1 MRVLSIDFGEKRIG
15 LAISDEG
22 ESIAFEVGIIPA
34 DVFFSELPGIVLA
47 REVEKIVV
55 GLPLNMS
62 GDRTVKTEEA
72 QEFYRRVQELL
83 PDIPC
88 ELMDERLS
96 SVMAQRISGSTKG
109 IDGLAAQ
116 IFLQNYLNKNNAK
129 TNQNQDQNEIIT

>member
-1 MRVLSIDFGEKRIG
+1 MRILGIDFGEKRIG

-34 DVFFSELPGIVLA
+34 ETFFDELPGIVLA
-47 REVEKIVV
+47 REVQKIVV

-62 GDRTVKTEEA
+62 GDSTAKTAEA
-72 QEFYRRVQELL
+72 RVFGDQIRELL

-88 ELMDERLS
+88 EFMDERLS
-96 SVMAQRISGSTKG
+96 SSMAQSISGSSKG

-116 IFLQNYLNKNNAK
+116 IFLQNYLNKNHA
-129 TNQNQDQNEIIT
+129 NQN